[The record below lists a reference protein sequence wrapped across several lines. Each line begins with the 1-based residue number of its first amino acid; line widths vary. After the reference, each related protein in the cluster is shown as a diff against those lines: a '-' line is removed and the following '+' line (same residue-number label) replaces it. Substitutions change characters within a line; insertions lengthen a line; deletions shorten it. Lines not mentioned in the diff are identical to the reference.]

1 MDEQLNR
8 VLSTL
13 TEGGSGVDPAEAE
26 ALGKRYPFFYLPA
39 LLALK
44 GGVAD
49 AGTRRRLMEQIALN
63 APDPAGA
70 FVLADVAYEEWADFY
85 PTVRKGEVSTNDA
98 ISKFLETY
106 GHSDPREEA
115 LLERLIFNPT
125 PDYSSLLAREEEAD
139 RPTEADAASENE
151 QDALINSFIL
161 KHKDDES
168 QLLPREHDAAGES
181 EPASAVEERRAAA
194 VEHHAPSPA
203 ARPAYDSS
211 LSESLAKIY
220 IKTRRYERAYEILSR
235 LSLSFP
241 EKNAYFADQLRFL
254 RKLMLAESIRKKR
267 NGNQNAVE

>member
-44 GGVAD
+44 GGSAD
-49 AGTRRRLMEQIALN
+49 AGNRRRLMEQIALN

-70 FVLADVAYEEWADFY
+70 FILADVAYEEWADFY
-85 PTVRKGEVSTNDA
+85 PSVRKGEVSTNDA

-168 QLLPREHDAAGES
+168 QLLPREHDAAEES

-203 ARPAYDSS
+203 ASPAYDSS
-211 LSESLAKIY
+211 LSESHAKIY
-220 IKTRRYERAYEILSR
+220 IRQKRYDKAFEIIHT
-235 LSLSFP
+235 LSLKKKKKS
-241 EKNAYFADQLRFL
+241 AYFADQLRFL
-254 RKLMLAESIRKKR
+254 KKLIANREALNNSK
-267 NGNQNAVE
+267 